1 MREEVLPS
9 LDATPAR
16 PRRLRHIAGICAVLA
31 VVLILAQGY
40 VFVGLRQL
48 LHPLIG
54 GLDNFDLVCDLIC
67 EGVCALLC
75 VEALVLLGG
84 WRVLR
89 VRREDLGLM
98 LRRSWWAM
106 LVPLCLGSLS
116 LWGTLGGGERLL
128 PYWPVQ
134 VLLTLALCA
143 SIGILEE
150 ALFRGLVVGGM
161 LARRGGRRSGVV
173 RAVLVGSV
181 VFGLAHLTFP
191 ENDDPLTKAQMVL
204 KFLQAGSLGFYFA
217 CLAVR
222 TESPWPSAFVHGFWD
237 FALTLSSTLFVPN
250 LVTEYV
256 ATESAEVAQATCAY
270 YVLVIA
276 LQLPLVIGGIRML
289 REAQLPRYGWLPPA
303 RPKPGSAQ
311 VPPDPSTPAEKDGA
325 PRLPQC

>member
-1 MREEVLPS
+1 
-9 LDATPAR
+9 
-16 PRRLRHIAGICAVLA
+16 
-31 VVLILAQGY
+31 
-40 VFVGLRQL
+40 
-48 LHPLIG
+48 
-54 GLDNFDLVCDLIC
+54 
-67 EGVCALLC
+67 
-75 VEALVLLGG
+75 
-84 WRVLR
+84 
-89 VRREDLGLM
+89 M

-256 ATESAEVAQATCAY
+256 TTESAEVAQATCAY